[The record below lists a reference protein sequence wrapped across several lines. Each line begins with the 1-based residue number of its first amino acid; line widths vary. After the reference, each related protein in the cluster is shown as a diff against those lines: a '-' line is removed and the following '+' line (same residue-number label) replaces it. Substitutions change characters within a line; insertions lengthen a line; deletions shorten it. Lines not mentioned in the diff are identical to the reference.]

1 MITKYEYQVLKVF
14 ESFPNGLTIKEYECL
29 DLPSNRNYYIKP
41 SKLLDEEF
49 IEINLNSVK
58 LKEDLKYVIS
68 KKGIEAID
76 FYEKWINYPHTCE
89 QEEKHT
95 GTKYVIVEHRS
106 GCFGTGKYHMAYTS
120 NLGFTKDFNYAKLY
134 DERKEAEEELAAA
147 IKDSPT
153 KYQNPDDYEFSIEE
167 VNISVNV
174 KLPKT
179 FVCKDCGK
187 VYPIKYYNIS
197 MYCPNSWNT
206 GVCNHCIGIRER
218 KEREVMYG
226 RNKRGVFDYDS
237 ID

>member
-1 MITKYEYQVLKVF
+1 MITKV
-14 ESFPNGLTIKEYECL
+14 EYEAL
-29 DLPSNRNYYIKP
+29 KLFKENNKGIT
-41 SKLLDEEF
+41 SKEF
-49 IEINLNSVK
+49 IDNKDWFYTSKTFMRFQIEGYIEPNYDVWKDRRNAYIL
-58 LKEDLKYVIS
+58 S
-68 KKGIEAID
+68 KKGNEAVE
-76 FYEKWINYPHTCE
+76 FYEKWLNYPHTCE

-95 GTKYVIVEHRS
+95 GTKHVIVEHRS
-106 GCFGTGKYHMAYTS
+106 GCFGTGVYHMGYTS
-120 NLGFTKDFNYAKLY
+120 NLGLTKDFNHAKLY
-134 DERKEAEEELAAA
+134 NERKDAEEELAAA

-153 KYQNPDDYEFSIEE
+153 KYQNPEDYEFSIEE

-179 FVCKDCGK
+179 FVCKDCGE

-206 GVCNHCIGIRER
+206 GVCNHCIGIREQ
-218 KEREVMYG
+218 KEREEMYG